1 MREKPLHIRK
11 GSEVINCE
19 RLLGMSASTSST
31 HTVMKLKVNRKKSK
45 LAADLLIEQ
54 TLCFAA
60 RRTHCMYVPGFIHIS
75 RHSQYSSVWFLNF
88 IF

>member
-19 RLLGMSASTSST
+19 RLLGMSASTCNT

-45 LAADLLIEQ
+45 LAADLLI
-54 TLCFAA
+54 
-60 RRTHCMYVPGFIHIS
+60 
-75 RHSQYSSVWFLNF
+75 
-88 IF
+88 